1 MHHNPAIDDTAGT
14 VRWAL
19 SKVPEVTIYFWVIKI
34 FATTVGETAADYLN
48 TSLGFGLTYTTI
60 VTVVLLII
68 SLAAQFAVRR
78 YIPVLYWWI
87 VVLISIT
94 GTLITDNLT
103 DNFGVPLAV
112 TTTIFSVALIVVF
125 STWYLV
131 EKTLSIHSIRT
142 SRREAFYWLAIL
154 VTFALGTAAGDLIA
168 EKLALG
174 YGWSLVL
181 FAGLIAAITLG
192 HYGVRL
198 NAVLAFWAAY
208 IVTRPLGA
216 SLGDLLT
223 QPADAGGL
231 GVGKTAVNVVFFVV
245 IIGLVGYL
253 TATKVDRLEQRAVTA
268 GAVA

>member
-1 MHHNPAIDDTAGT
+1 MHHNPTIGDHPSTP
-14 VRWAL
+14 RWAW

-48 TSLGFGLTYTTI
+48 TSLGFGLTNTTI
-60 VTVVLLII
+60 VTVVLLVI

-78 YIPVLYWWI
+78 YIPVLYWWL
-87 VVLISIT
+87 VVLISVT

-125 STWYLV
+125 SAWYLV

-142 SRREAFYWLAIL
+142 PRREAFYWLAIL

-192 HYGVRL
+192 HFGLRL

-208 IVTRPLGA
+208 IITRPLGA

-231 GVGKTAVNVVFFVV
+231 GVGKTAVNIVFFAI

-253 TATKVDRLEQRAVTA
+253 IATKVDRLEQRTA
-268 GAVA
+268 QAEVPA